1 MGLFRRRPP
10 ARHAAPGGDTRLAQ
24 AVVPPWEEA
33 GWTPPG
39 YAQAYLEAAYPAAEE
54 LAPASFAEPPAF
66 AELPASA
73 EPTPFPEPEQ
83 YVDPAPYAEP
93 VPFAEPPSYLP
104 PPFAFAEPAQAV
116 DPVGEWQPVA
126 ALPVVPSPALPEP
139 EPGLRVEL
147 GFRDGSTAALAPDS
161 VQARALSAVAEVLV
175 RRD

>member
-33 GWTPPG
+33 GWTPPA
-39 YAQAYLEAAYPAAEE
+39 YAQPYLEAAPFAG
-54 LAPASFAEPPAF
+54 PTPFAEP
-66 AELPASA
+66 
-73 EPTPFPEPEQ
+73 EQ
-83 YVDPAPYAEP
+83 QVDPAPYAEPTPFAEPALLLEP

-104 PPFAFAEPAQAV
+104 PPFAFAEPPRAA
-116 DPVGEWQPVA
+116 DPVAEWEPVA
-126 ALPVVPSPALPEP
+126 ALPVVPAPALPEP
-139 EPGLRVEL
+139 EPALRVEL